1 MVTGLLGT
9 SILVD
14 NLRSFP
20 PAVAWLGNQRTQ
32 LGITRIVR
40 MEVIE
45 GTLDSKGLRRALT
58 LLKDF
63 DHIELLPSDLEWAND
78 QLIRFHLSHNIGM
91 MDCLIASAS
100 HRLQIPLYT
109 TNLKHF
115 MPLLGSLVQKPY

>member
-1 MVTGLLGT
+1 MVKQSTNT
-9 SILVD
+9 AWD
-14 NLRSFP
+14 NP
-20 PAVAWLGNQRTQ
+20 YCPHG
-32 LGITRIVR
+32 GY
-40 MEVIE
+40 IE

-63 DHIELLPSDLEWAND
+63 DHIELTPSDLEWAND

-100 HRLQIPLYT
+100 QRLQIPLYT

-115 MPLLGSLVQKPY
+115 TPLLGSLAQKPY